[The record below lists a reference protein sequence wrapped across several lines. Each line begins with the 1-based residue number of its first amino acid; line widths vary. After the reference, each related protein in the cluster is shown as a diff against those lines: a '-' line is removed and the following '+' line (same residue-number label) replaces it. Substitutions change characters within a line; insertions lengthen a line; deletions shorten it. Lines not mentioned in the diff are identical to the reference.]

1 MSRDELL
8 VISTAAAWS
17 GAVGLIGLLL
27 FPLLRR
33 FSVRQGFAAVAVV
46 SVLGFVAGLIG
57 TANAMFLSSHDFRV
71 VLWVSLAA
79 GVVSLIFALAVS
91 ERVVRGSRAV
101 REAARVLGENGS
113 YVAPSS
119 TPTAELRA
127 LSDQL
132 ASTSARLTESR
143 ERERAL
149 ESSRRELVAWVSHD
163 LRTPLAGLRAMAESL
178 EDGLATDPERYHKQ
192 IRVDVERMSRMVDD
206 LFELSRIHAGNLIV
220 DVDEVSISDLV
231 SGALAAADPI
241 ARANGIRLT
250 GRSDDS
256 LVVPGD
262 ERELSRVVA
271 NLVTNALRHTP
282 ADGAVAVEA
291 SRSGEVVSLSVT
303 DQCGGI
309 PPADLERVFDVA
321 WRGEQARTPHARVDH
336 AGTGAGLGL
345 AIVRGIVEAHRGSVA
360 VANTDSGCEFVVRL
374 PLSVA

>member
-1 MSRDELL
+1 MSHDHLL
-8 VISTAAAWS
+8 VILIAAAWS
-17 GAVGLIGLLL
+17 GGVGVVALLL
-27 FPLLRR
+27 LPLLRR
-33 FSVRQGFAAVAVV
+33 VSVRQGFAAVAVV
-46 SVLGFVAGLIG
+46 GVGGFVAAIIG
-57 TANAMFLSSHDFRV
+57 TANAMFLSSHDFGI
-71 VLWVSLAA
+71 VLLISLAA
-79 GVVSLIFALAVS
+79 GVVSLAFALLVA
-91 ERVVRGSRAV
+91 EWVVRGSRAV
-101 REAARVLGENGS
+101 REAARGLGENGS
-113 YVAPSS
+113 YVAPAS

-132 ASTSARLTESR
+132 ASTSAKLTESR

-220 DVDEVSISDLV
+220 DVDAVSMSDLV

-241 ARANGIRLT
+241 ARATGIRLT

-256 LVVPGD
+256 LVVRGD

-282 ADGAVAVEA
+282 TDGAVAVEA
-291 SRSGEVVSLSVT
+291 SRAGDVVALSVT

-309 PPADLERVFDVA
+309 PPDDLERVFDVA
-321 WRGEQARTPHARVDH
+321 WRGEQARTPHVRVDH

-360 VANTDSGCEFVVRL
+360 VANTECGCEFVVRL
-374 PLSVA
+374 PLSVG

>member
-1 MSRDELL
+1 
-8 VISTAAAWS
+8 
-17 GAVGLIGLLL
+17 L

-79 GVVSLIFALAVS
+79 GVVSLTFALAVS

-101 REAARVLGENGS
+101 REAARDLGEHGS
-113 YVAPSS
+113 YVAPAS

-132 ASTSARLTESR
+132 ASTSAKLTESR

-282 ADGAVAVEA
+282 ADGAVAVEV
-291 SRSGEVVSLSVT
+291 SRAGDMVSLSVT

-309 PPADLERVFDVA
+309 ASDDLDRVFDVA

-374 PLSVA
+374 PLSVG

>member
-1 MSRDELL
+1 MSRDHLL
-8 VISTAAAWS
+8 VILIAAAWS
-17 GAVGLIGLLL
+17 GGVGLVALLL
-27 FPLLRR
+27 LPLLRR
-33 FSVRQGFAAVAVV
+33 VSVRQGFAAVAVV
-46 SVLGFVAGLIG
+46 GVGGFVAAIIG
-57 TANAMFLSSHDFRV
+57 TANAMFLSSHDFGI
-71 VLWVSLAA
+71 VLLISLAA
-79 GVVSLIFALAVS
+79 GVVSLAFALLVA
-91 ERVVRGSRAV
+91 EWVVRGSRAV
-101 REAARVLGENGS
+101 REAARGLGENGS
-113 YVAPSS
+113 YVAPAS
-119 TPTAELRA
+119 TPTSELRA

-132 ASTSARLTESR
+132 ASTSAKLTESR

-206 LFELSRIHAGNLIV
+206 LFELSRIHARNLIV
-220 DVDEVSISDLV
+220 DVDDVSISDLV
-231 SGALAAADPI
+231 SGAMAAADPI

-262 ERELSRVVA
+262 ERELSRVVT

-291 SRSGEVVSLSVT
+291 SRAGDVVSLSVT

-309 PPADLERVFDVA
+309 PPDDLERVFDVA

-360 VANTDSGCEFVVRL
+360 VANTDCGCQFVVRL
-374 PLSVA
+374 PLSVG